1 MDGVEGA
8 SYAAPW
14 PRFPLTLTLS
24 HGVERGLLVA
34 VQSPNLG
41 QAINRPRR
49 FVREFGN
56 GRR

>member
-14 PRFPLTLTLS
+14 PRFPLTLTLY
-24 HGVERGLLVA
+24 HGVEMGLLVA
-34 VQSPNLG
+34 VQSRILVL
-41 QAINRPRR
+41 AITAQVDS
-49 FVREFGN
+49 FGEFGN